1 MKKILIPFL
10 MLFTS
15 LSFAVTP
22 EVGVNFDKTLQA
34 VSTDQK
40 DKIEI
45 TELFWYGCI
54 HCYQMDPMLSDWVKK
69 LPKDVYFKRMPA
81 IPRPDWTPMARAFY
95 AMEALGVGEKL
106 HMSVFDAV
114 HKDRSLNPTDEKA
127 ILLWVILK
135 SGLDRK
141 KVEDAFNSFSMNASL
156 NRAAQIFKASGA
168 TGVPTLMIDG
178 RYITSSTMAGG
189 NNEALQIADFIINNV
204 RKDRNKK

>member
-69 LPKDVYFKRMPA
+69 LPKDVYFKRIPA

-127 ILLWVILK
+127 ILLWVTLK

-141 KVEDAFNSFSMNASL
+141 KVEDAFNSFTI
-156 NRAAQIFKASGA
+156 Q
-168 TGVPTLMIDG
+168 TG
-178 RYITSSTMAGG
+178 
-189 NNEALQIADFIINNV
+189 F
-204 RKDRNKK
+204 